1 MIHGCVLRKRP
12 FIIRASV
19 KFEVKKNTVC
29 VYARVCCVR
38 VCMRVCREVVSLS
51 RVFIPSGIEAQFQ
64 TSLHA
69 VHIPLDCFLL
79 RTFSPFQSSPQ
90 FENRKCTCSMLRE
103 RRRTLWFFPDFTSV
117 EECVWGWTF
126 ETPAEGTQKGEV
138 RVVAFAG
145 EPWDLFTVPCLQ
157 GWPSETIDFS
167 PGCFSLLL
175 LGTFKTF

>member
-1 MIHGCVLRKRP
+1 M
-12 FIIRASV
+12 
-19 KFEVKKNTVC
+19 
-29 VYARVCCVR
+29 YARVCCVC
-38 VCMRVCREVVSLS
+38 VCACVCAGRWWASLES
-51 RVFIPSGIEAQFQ
+51 LFHQELRHNFKPLSVQY
-64 TSLHA
+64 TSLWIA
-69 VHIPLDCFLL
+69 SFWERFLPFEALLSL
-79 RTFSPFQSSPQ
+79 RI
-90 FENRKCTCSMLRE
+90 ENAPVACWERE
-103 RRRTLWFFPDFTSV
+103 GEHWFFPDFTSV

-145 EPWDLFTVPCLQ
+145 EPWDLFTVPRLQ